1 MKPYPLMFEPILK
14 EKVWGG
20 RRLGLLGRELPEGA
34 KVGESWEIADLG
46 STSASGGGGGEARSV
61 IANGEM
67 RGLTLADAIR
77 AWGANLMGSVRLS
90 AEGGFPLLVK
100 YLDAS
105 ENLSVQVHPSA
116 AYAARH
122 SGAHLKTESWYV
134 VDAAPGAVIYKGV
147 KPGVTR
153 EGFVLRHAS
162 GALVDDLVAMPVQRG
177 DVHHLPSGT
186 VHALGAGVMVAEV
199 QTPSDT
205 TFRVYDWGRKGREL
219 HVEAALECIDFSE
232 RGPEGA
238 VRSDGSA
245 RCGLGRTSFYALSE
259 LRLLGGDEMVL
270 ETPEDGPVVWM
281 VLEGEGRLECTG
293 DAFAPLELVRG
304 ATVLLPATLA
314 TGRITIDRD
323 MRVLE
328 ARLGGL
334 AGG

>member
-20 RRLGLLGRELPEGA
+20 RRLALLGRELPEGA

-90 AEGGFPLLVK
+90 VEGGFPLLVK
-100 YLDAS
+100 YLDAG

-122 SGAHLKTESWYV
+122 PGSHLKTESWYV
-134 VDAAPGAVIYKGV
+134 VDAAPGAVIYKGM

-153 EGFVLRHAS
+153 EGFASRLAS
-162 GALVDDLVAMPVQRG
+162 GALVDDLVAVPVQRG

-205 TFRVYDWGRKGREL
+205 TFRVYDWGRTGREL
-219 HVEAALECIDFSE
+219 HVEAALECIDFSG
-232 RGPEGA
+232 RGPAGA

-245 RCGLGRTSFYALSE
+245 RCGLGSTPFYALSE
-259 LRLLGGDEMVL
+259 VRLLGGDEMVL
-270 ETPEDGPVVWM
+270 DTPEDGPIVWM

-293 DAFAPLELVRG
+293 DAFAPLELARG

-328 ARLGGL
+328 ARLGGN
-334 AGG
+334 AGV